1 MKFTSAIV
9 LVASLLAPVNV
20 QARVANVHLCENEDS
35 EQDRAGKTQ
44 VRRVY
49 KR

>member
-20 QARVANVHLCENEDS
+20 QARLSNMHLCENDTD
-35 EQDRAGKTQ
+35 QDRVGKTQ
-44 VRRVY
+44 VRHVY